1 MTLES
6 HHVTKTK
13 HESRQTKER
22 QDKCFCEESFID
34 RSLSVLEILKGGILY
49 NEMATHA
56 IKARGE

>member
-1 MTLES
+1 M
-6 HHVTKTK
+6 TKTK

-34 RSLSVLEILKGGILY
+34 RSLSVLEILKRGVLY